1 MDSTRYMELT
11 LWLGTG
17 LMLTLAGL
25 LVAFLSLFW
34 LTQWGKDCM
43 VFLTSI
49 GLVLVACGLMNTFI
63 GFLRLPYPKE
73 VRI

>member
-25 LVAFLSLFW
+25 LVAFLSLW
-34 LTQWGKDCM
+34 LDGWGEGCAQ
-43 VFLTSI
+43 FILII
-49 GLVLVACGLMNTFI
+49 GLVLVACGLMNPFI
-63 GFLRLPYPKE
+63 GFLRLPYPRE
-73 VRI
+73 VKM